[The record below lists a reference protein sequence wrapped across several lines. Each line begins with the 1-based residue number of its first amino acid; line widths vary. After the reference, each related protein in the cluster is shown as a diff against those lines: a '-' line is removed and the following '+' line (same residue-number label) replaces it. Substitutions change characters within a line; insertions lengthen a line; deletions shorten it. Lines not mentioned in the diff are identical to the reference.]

1 MSTILKPGTFYGET
15 VSFRVAEAVLTE
27 VRHRVGRSVPAHT
40 HEASYFSILLEG
52 MYSETWH
59 DSTIVYEPFT
69 CVYHAALTEHNDTIG
84 PNGCRMFFIELKP
97 WWVDVIDALGSQPD
111 HLLKMHGGDAV
122 WLALRL
128 YHEFLTRDS
137 AAALTA
143 ESLLYELCTYVA
155 RDNHEEEREPAW
167 LAAVDVAVQSGFRE
181 GLEIGQLASAVN
193 VHPSHLCR
201 AFRRF
206 RGQTIGD
213 HVIGLRLQAVCRRL
227 LDASTSLSEV
237 ALEAGFTDQSHMN
250 RTFKRLIGESPGAYR
265 RRLRDGALS

>member
-1 MSTILKPGTFYGET
+1 MNTVLKPGIFDGET
-15 VSFRVAEAVLTE
+15 VSIRVADAVITE

-52 MYSETWH
+52 TYSETWH
-59 DSTIVYEPFT
+59 ETTIVYEPFT
-69 CVYHAALTEHNDTIG
+69 CVFHAAFTEHNDTIG
-84 PNGCRMFFIELKP
+84 PNGCRMFFVELLP
-97 WWVDVIDALGSQPD
+97 SWVEVIDALGSQPE

-128 YHEFLTRDS
+128 YHEFLTRDA

-143 ESLLYELCTYVA
+143 ESLLFELCTHVA
-155 RDNHEEEREPAW
+155 RESHDDDREPAW
-167 LAAVDVAVQSGFRE
+167 LSAVDVALQSSFRE
-181 GLEIGQLASAVN
+181 GVEIRDLASTVN

-227 LDASTSLSEV
+227 LDTSASLSEV

>member
-15 VSFRVAEAVLTE
+15 VSLKVADAVLTE
-27 VRHRVGRSVPAHT
+27 VRHRIGRSVPAHT

-52 MYSETWH
+52 TYSETWH
-59 DSTIVYEPFT
+59 DTTIVYEPFT

-84 PNGCRMFFIELKP
+84 PNGCRMFFIELLP
-97 WWVDVIDALGSQPD
+97 SWVETIDALGSQPE

-137 AAALTA
+137 AMAIAA
-143 ESLLYELCTYVA
+143 ESLLFELCTHVA
-155 RDNHEEEREPAW
+155 RGNHDEDREPAW
-167 LAAVDVAVQSGFRE
+167 LAAVDAAVLAGFRE
-181 GLEIGQLASAVN
+181 GLEIRELAAAVN

-201 AFRRF
+201 AFRRY
-206 RGQTIGD
+206 RGQTVGD
-213 HVIGLRLQAVCRRL
+213 HVIALRLQAVCRRL
-227 LDASTSLSEV
+227 LDASSSLSEA

-250 RTFKRLIGESPGAYR
+250 RIFKRLIGESPGSYR

>member
-1 MSTILKPGTFYGET
+1 MNTVLKAGSFYGET
-15 VSFRVAEAVLTE
+15 VSIRVADAVLTE
-27 VRHRVGRSVPAHT
+27 VLHRVGRSVPAHM
-40 HEASYFSILLEG
+40 HEASYFSVLLEG

-59 DSTIVYEPFT
+59 ETTIVYEPFT
-69 CVYHAALTEHNDTIG
+69 CVYHAALTEHTDTIG
-84 PNGCRMFFIELKP
+84 PNGCRMFIVELLP
-97 WWVDVIDALGSQPD
+97 AWVEVVDALGSQPE
-111 HLLKMHGGDAV
+111 HLLKLHGGDAV

-128 YHEFLTRDS
+128 YHEFLTRDA

-143 ESLLYELCTYVA
+143 ESLLFELCTHVA
-155 RDNHEEEREPAW
+155 RESRDDDREPAW
-167 LAAVDVAVQSGFRE
+167 LSAVDVALQSSFRE
-181 GLEIGQLASAVN
+181 GIEIRALASAAN

-227 LDASTSLSEV
+227 LDTSATLSEV